1 MLVPMP
7 LRGDSAVAK
16 VDVLRD
22 VEAQQVGRFLEGGIL
37 HRPLR
42 VGLLLVI
49 VGCIGNSLL

>member
-22 VEAQQVGRFLEGGIL
+22 VEAWQVGRFLEGGIL
-37 HRPLR
+37 HRLR

-49 VGCIGNSLL
+49 VDCIGNSLL

>member
-37 HRPLR
+37 HRLR